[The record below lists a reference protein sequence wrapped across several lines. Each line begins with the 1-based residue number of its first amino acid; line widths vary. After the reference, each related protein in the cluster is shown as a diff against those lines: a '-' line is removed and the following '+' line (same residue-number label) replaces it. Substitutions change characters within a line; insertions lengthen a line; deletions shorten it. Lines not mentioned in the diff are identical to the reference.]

1 MRVLLLHPD
10 DNFHGSWTRQHWD
23 SVIDLGRA
31 PKSFYDERS
40 AVLGCPVFSIF
51 DLTVEVEDLQ
61 IWRHLLDPG
70 MGRLVD
76 RFGIDWWDVISLM
89 LQPELQDVRLALRLA
104 EKLEGCRTLTV
115 SQPSVMAE
123 ALRVQLGVP
132 LQVLHGGLRKRL
144 VRTVLRRGRA
154 VANLTFEQLRQV
166 VYDKYDPQYRWRKK
180 LAPAQSSKSKSE
192 PEPVVLL
199 PTAYSNVTRTAFSYA
214 RILPEKK
221 FLLILARESAAVSP
235 VPANVET
242 VGLAGFASKSCDRDE
257 LRKLES
263 SWTQLEQSLQEHPAF
278 RFPVHL
284 EILKK
289 GRRWLRWGMAVR
301 DAWMRVFEMREVVGC
316 LSADDSNPYTR
327 IPLLL
332 AEQRGIPAVACH
344 HGALDC
350 RMAFKN
356 PRFSNYLAKGEME
369 RDYLERIC
377 GVEGSRIRIG
387 AAAPVETR
395 IAAPPAAEETRQAR
409 ERAPW
414 ITFFT
419 EPYETD
425 FWRVEAI
432 YREVLPRLCSVA
444 RRSGKTVVLKLHPF
458 ESARQ
463 RRSLVKRV
471 LSQDD
476 RKLVSVTD
484 APLSGEILRQTW
496 CAVTVESTVAFE
508 CASAGIPAFL
518 CGWLRH
524 AYAGYAPQYVRF
536 GVGRMLEV
544 PDDLLR
550 IPDLLRASMPDADT
564 ASWLVQ
570 PISPEALSEVLC
582 QPAASGVRSISERS
596 ISGRSMPAGDQPRA

>member
-10 DNFHGSWTRQHWD
+10 DGFHGSWARQHWD
-23 SVIDLGRA
+23 FVIDLGRA
-31 PKSFYDERS
+31 PKSFYDEQS

-51 DLTVEVEDLQ
+51 DLAVEVDDLQ
-61 IWRHLLDPG
+61 IWRHLLAPG
-70 MGRLVD
+70 MGRVVD
-76 RFGIDWWDVISLM
+76 RFGIDWWDVISLL

-104 EKLEGCRTLTV
+104 EKLQGCRRLAV
-115 SQPSVMAE
+115 SRPSLMAE
-123 ALRVQLGVP
+123 ALRVQLGIP

-144 VRTVLRRGRA
+144 VRSVLPRGRA

-166 VYDKYDPQYRWRKK
+166 VYDKYDPHYRWRRK

-192 PEPVVLL
+192 SESEPQVLL

-214 RILPEKK
+214 RILPERK
-221 FLLILARESAAVSP
+221 FLLVLARESAAVSP

-242 VGLAGFASKSCDRDE
+242 VGLAGFATKSCDRDE
-257 LRKLES
+257 LRKLEGG
-263 SWTQLEQSLQEHPAF
+263 WKQLEQSLQEHPAF
-278 RFPVHL
+278 RLPVHL

-289 GRRWLRWGMAVR
+289 GRRWLRWGLAVR
-301 DAWMRVFEMREVVGC
+301 DAWTRVFETRAVVGC
-316 LSADDSNPYTR
+316 LCADDTNPYTR

-356 PRFSNYLAKGEME
+356 PRFSTYLAKSKME

-377 GVEGSRIRIG
+377 GVEPSRIRIG
-387 AAAPVETR
+387 EAS
-395 IAAPPAAEETRQAR
+395 PAAEETGQSR
-409 ERAPW
+409 ERAPT

-419 EPYETD
+419 EPYESD

-432 YREVLPRLCSVA
+432 YCEVLPRLCSAA

-463 RRSLVKRV
+463 RRRLLKRI
-471 LSQDD
+471 LTEDD
-476 RKLVSVTD
+476 RNLVSMTD

-508 CASAGIPAFL
+508 CASAGVPVFL

-524 AYAGYAPQYVRF
+524 AYAGYAPQYVHF

-550 IPDLLRASMPDADT
+550 IPDLLRESMPAADA
-564 ASWLVQ
+564 ARRLVQ

-582 QPAASGVRSISERS
+582 QPPAGGLRT
-596 ISGRSMPAGDQPRA
+596 ISGTAMLAGGRPRA

>member
-10 DNFHGSWTRQHWD
+10 DDFHGAWTRQHWD
-23 SVIDLGRA
+23 TVIDLGRA

-40 AVLGCPVFSIF
+40 AVLCCPVFSIF
-51 DLTVEVEDLQ
+51 DLAVEVDDLQ
-61 IWRHLLDPG
+61 IWRDLLAPG
-70 MGRLVD
+70 MGRVVD
-76 RFGIDWWDVISLM
+76 RFGIDWWDVISLL

-104 EKLEGCRTLTV
+104 EKLQGCRMLAV
-115 SQPSVMAE
+115 SRPSVMAE
-123 ALRVQLGVP
+123 AVRAQLGVR

-144 VRTVLRRGRA
+144 VRSVLRRGRA

-166 VYDKYDPQYRWRKK
+166 VYDKYDPHYRWRRK
-180 LAPAQSSKSKSE
+180 LAPAQLSRSKS
-192 PEPVVLL
+192 EPVVLL

-214 RILPEKK
+214 RILPERK
-221 FLLILARESAAVSP
+221 FLLVLARESAAVSP

-242 VGLAGFASKSCDRDE
+242 AGLAGFATKSCDRDE
-257 LRKLES
+257 LRKLEGC
-263 SWTQLEQSLQEHPAF
+263 WTQLEQSLQEHPAF
-278 RFPVHL
+278 RLPVHL
-284 EILKK
+284 QILKK

-301 DAWMRVFEMREVVGC
+301 DAWMRVFETRSVVGC

-377 GVEGSRIRIG
+377 GVEASRIRIG
-387 AAAPVETR
+387 AATPVETR
-395 IAAPPAAEETRQAR
+395 LAASPAAEETRQAR

-419 EPYETD
+419 EPYESD

-432 YREVLPRLCSVA
+432 YREVLPRLCSAA

-458 ESARQ
+458 ESFRQ
-463 RRSLVKRV
+463 RRSLVKRI
-471 LSQDD
+471 LSEDD
-476 RKLVSVTD
+476 RKLVTITD

-508 CASAGIPAFL
+508 CASVGVPVFL
-518 CGWLRH
+518 CGWLRY

-536 GVGRMLEV
+536 GVGRMLEG

-550 IPDLLRASMPDADT
+550 IPDMVRASVPGADT
-564 ASWLVQ
+564 ARRLVQ
-570 PISPEALSEVLC
+570 PISPEALSEVFC
-582 QPAASGVRSISERS
+582 QPPASGLQSISARS
-596 ISGRSMPAGDQPRA
+596 ISGRSVLASGQPRV

>member
-10 DNFHGSWTRQHWD
+10 DDFHGSWTRQHWD

-31 PKSFYDERS
+31 PNSFYDERS
-40 AVLGCPVFSIF
+40 AALGCPVFSIF
-51 DLTVEVEDLQ
+51 DLAVEVEDLQ
-61 IWRHLLDPG
+61 IWRHLLASG
-70 MGRLVD
+70 MGRVVD
-76 RFGIDWWDVISLM
+76 RFGIDWWDVISLL

-104 EKLEGCRTLTV
+104 EKLQGCRTLAV
-115 SQPSVMAE
+115 SRPSLMAE
-123 ALRVQLGVP
+123 ALRVQLGIP

-144 VRTVLRRGRA
+144 VRGVLRRSRA

-166 VYDKYDPQYRWRKK
+166 VYDKYDPHYRWRRKV
-180 LAPAQSSKSKSE
+180 APVQSSKSQSE
-192 PEPVVLL
+192 PLVLL
-199 PTAYSNVTRTAFSYA
+199 PTAYSNVTRTAFSYC
-214 RILPEKK
+214 RILPERK
-221 FLLILARESAAVSP
+221 FLLVLARESAAVSP
-235 VPANVET
+235 VPENVET
-242 VGLAGFASKSCDRDE
+242 VGLAGFAAKSCDRDE
-257 LRKLES
+257 LQKLES
-263 SWTQLEQSLQEHPAF
+263 GWKQLEQSLQEDPAF
-278 RFPVHL
+278 RLPAHL

-289 GRRWLRWGMAVR
+289 GRHWLRWGMAVR
-301 DAWMRVFEMREVVGC
+301 DAWMRVFETRAVVGC
-316 LSADDSNPYTR
+316 LCADDSNPYTR

-332 AEQRGIPAVACH
+332 AELRGIPAVACH

-377 GVEGSRIRIG
+377 GVDPNRIRVG

-395 IAAPPAAEETRQAR
+395 RAASPAGEETGQAH
-409 ERAPW
+409 ERAPA
-414 ITFFT
+414 ITFFS
-419 EPYETD
+419 EPYEAD

-432 YREVLPRLCSVA
+432 YREVLPRLCSAA

-463 RRSLVKRV
+463 RRSLVKRI
-471 LSQDD
+471 LSEED
-476 RKLVSVTD
+476 RNLVSMTD

-508 CASAGIPAFL
+508 CASAGVPAFL

-550 IPDLLRASMPDADT
+550 IPDMVRASMPDADT
-564 ASWLVQ
+564 AHRLVQ
-570 PISPEALSEVLC
+570 PISPEALSVVLC
-582 QPAASGVRSISERS
+582 QPPASGLRS
-596 ISGRSMPAGDQPRA
+596 ISGRAMLAGGRPRA